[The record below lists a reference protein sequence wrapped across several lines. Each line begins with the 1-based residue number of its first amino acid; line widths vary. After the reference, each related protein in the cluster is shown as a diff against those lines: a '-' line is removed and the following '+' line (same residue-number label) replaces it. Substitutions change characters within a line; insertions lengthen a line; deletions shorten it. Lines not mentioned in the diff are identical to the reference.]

1 MVNGRVTNAPVLAG
15 NRNFATLRLYN
26 VTIALDRL
34 LKTILLIGHDAN
46 RAGAQLVLLNL
57 MRLLR
62 ERGYNLHLLL
72 GEGGPLLDA
81 YQAICPVT
89 LWPTQ
94 PTHVVGALA
103 DKVLWRLGMWDKAH
117 QQQRAEHQRQVRAE
131 LNLDSVDLILA
142 NTVMSSRWF
151 AQLGLA
157 PTIPVV
163 TFVHELDMSVRIY
176 TEPTELAELLSRT
189 NQLLAVSKAT
199 ADYYVTQHG
208 FDPDRITQYT
218 LIDTPALV
226 TNVAQ
231 AREQADVYDALGL
244 PANALIVGGCGN
256 AEWRKGNDLFVA
268 LARQVIGRMPDAPV
282 HFVWVGMPPSQLR
295 EDLLLDIRKAG
306 LADRVH
312 LIAPTPDVLRYMQ
325 RFDVFLLCSREDPYP
340 LVVFEA
346 GLSGVPVVC
355 FAGAGG
361 SPELVETDGGFVVPY
376 LDLDAMSSRLVTLL
390 QQPDLRQ
397 TMGKRLGEKI
407 LERHPAQQS
416 VDTLVALFTQLS
428 TR

>member
-1 MVNGRVTNAPVLAG
+1 
-15 NRNFATLRLYN
+15 
-26 VTIALDRL
+26 
-34 LKTILLIGHDAN
+34 
-46 RAGAQLVLLNL
+46 

-89 LWPTQ
+89 LWPAQ
-94 PTHVVGALA
+94 PAHVVGALA
-103 DKVLWRLGMWDKAH
+103 DKVLWRLGMWDKAY
-117 QQQRAEHQRQVRAE
+117 QQQRVEHQRQVRAE
-131 LNLDSVDLILA
+131 LNLDSVDLVLA

-151 AQLGLA
+151 AQLNLA
-157 PTIPVV
+157 PTVPVV

-208 FDPDRITQYT
+208 FDPARITQYT
-218 LIDTPALV
+218 LIDTPTLAA
-226 TNVAQ
+226 NVAQ
-231 AREQADVYDALGL
+231 AREQTDVYDALGL
-244 PANALIVGGCGN
+244 PADALIVGGCGN
-256 AEWRKGNDLFVA
+256 AEWRKGNDLFIA
-268 LARQVIGRMPDAPV
+268 LARQVISRMPDAPV
-282 HFVWVGMPPSQLR
+282 HFVWVGMPQSQLR

-346 GLSGVPVVC
+346 GLSDVPVVC

-361 SPELVETDGGFVVPY
+361 SPELVENDGGFVVPY

-397 TMGKRLGEKI
+397 AMGKRLGEKI

-416 VDTLVALFTQLS
+416 IDTLIALFTQLS